1 MNKPNKSVAS
11 KLLAHLEKG
20 KSITTLEALL
30 KWGCIRIPNRVCDL
44 RKQGYPIISEPIR
57 LNGKNLVR
65 YWLA

>member
-20 KSITTLEALL
+20 RSVTTLEALKL
-30 KWGCIRIPNRVCDL
+30 WGCIRIPNRVCDL
-44 RKQGYPIISEPIR
+44 RKEGHNIISEPVRI
-57 LNGKNLVR
+57 NGKNLVR